1 MEVQEVKEQLKSIF
15 RTVINNDKWITI
27 HPNGEDGKGRPLLLK
42 DGETPKEAIDRVYK
56 KEDKKQSDKQSD
68 SKDDE
73 RHENF
78 RRSLAAQFSDY
89 GNIERKREL
98 TKRAKEW
105 REKGQDKI
113 ADLIEE
119 SIELGDKTNQNN
131 KDFINKKISYD
142 EYVKFDRQA
151 EKRRDEIGEEIEQL
165 QKQSDTKDGGEERKT
180 TFKPVKGIMQ
190 SLKDDY
196 EAGKIN
202 AKEVA
207 KELSKANLTPY
218 LLDDSEA
225 LEKIGVKQS
234 DTKDGEEDFE
244 KGTKS
249 TKKDEDRHQKVRD
262 LEDKAYKEFKTIYD
276 NYIDKDG
283 IEGWD
288 GIPAS
293 RFDKAKEQF
302 NKKYKDA
309 FDKLESDRFVSFED
323 FAKRENKQSESKRE
337 KKERLR
343 IVYKEDKDPD
353 GSIVGIFE
361 DEHGEY
367 QALTPTV
374 SKTFK
379 TISGAERFLASRG
392 FENPNKADN
401 SKEQD
406 MALLEDLKKL
416 ITKVEN
422 TKGEEDMEIKNEK
435 VDKRK
440 LIDEV
445 AGIMKSA
452 GCDDEV
458 IRTAIGKMEK
468 MSYDDSEKS
477 ADNECEAKEDVKNC
491 GKKVKNEDEE
501 GKKEVKEIEED
512 VKEDVENRG
521 KKNIKNSKTDYFAK
535 LNEIYNSAANALEKC
550 EYVSRADR
558 EKAAEDYF
566 AR

>member
-1 MEVQEVKEQLKSIF
+1 MEIQEVKEQLKDIF
-15 RTVINNDKWITI
+15 RAVINNDKWITI

-42 DGETPKEAIDRVYK
+42 DGESPKEAIERTYGKGEKSDTKEERIEARRKHQEVVKKHNQAYK
-56 KEDKKQSDKQSD
+56 DFEDGKISMEELEKADKELEKSNKEFYGQPDTKDKQSD

-78 RRSLAAQFSDY
+78 RRSLAAHFSDY
-89 GNIERKREL
+89 GNIESKREL

-119 SIELGDKTNQNN
+119 SIELGDKTNQNK

-151 EKRRDEIGEEIEQL
+151 EKRRDEISEEIEQL
-165 QKQSDTKDGGEERKT
+165 QKQSDTKDGVNWKNKDYTNVSDDELREKLYDITKRLDEKHGSFENAPYSEKEEYY
-180 TFKPVKGIMQ
+180 FYNNMLNKGYR
-190 SLKDDY
+190 SKGNNPDTKD
-196 EAGKIN
+196 
-202 AKEVA
+202 
-207 KELSKANLTPY
+207 
-218 LLDDSEA
+218 
-225 LEKIGVKQS
+225 KQS
-234 DTKDGEEDFE
+234 DSKGENEKYRSRFPDIQNLIGTLSKDDKYFDSKYRTAEKRLNEKLKFAKKELKERDFADMPSV
-244 KGTKS
+244 KKS
-249 TKKDEDRHQKVRD
+249 
-262 LEDKAYKEFKTIYD
+262 KEQIVKTIEEE
-276 NYIDKDG
+276 IEKLKLMKDK
-283 IEGWD
+283 
-288 GIPAS
+288 
-293 RFDKAKEQF
+293 
-302 NKKYKDA
+302 
-309 FDKLESDRFVSFED
+309 
-323 FAKRENKQSESKRE
+323 NKQL
-337 KKERLR
+337 RL
-343 IVYKEDKDPD
+343 
-353 GSIVGIFE
+353 F
-361 DEHGEY
+361 
-367 QALTPTV
+367 
-374 SKTFK
+374 
-379 TISGAERFLASRG
+379 
-392 FENPNKADN
+392 NN
-401 SKEQD
+401 KEQD
-406 MALLEDLKKL
+406 MALIEELKKL

-422 TKGEEDMEIKNEK
+422 TKGEKDMEIENEK

-477 ADNECEAKEDVKNC
+477 ADNECEDKEDVKNC
-491 GKKVKNEDEE
+491 GKKVKNKDEE
-501 GKKEVKEIEED
+501 DKKEVEEIEED

-521 KKNIKNSKTDYFAK
+521 KKNVKNSKTDYFAK